1 LPKVLIEKEMQK
13 RDLFKDEIERLGKAL
28 ANLLSEIVQLKSGE
42 NNIAQINNYNKRL
55 QQQLN
60 ISVDELISLTKPE
73 LLSYLKNKNFNAN
86 HIDSLAKIL
95 VEQSHILIHNKELL
109 QAKSRLNKAI
119 ELLEIT
125 DEISNTLSFER
136 IALKNNI
143 IRKITTL
150 Q

>member
-1 LPKVLIEKEMQK
+1 MQK

-73 LLSYLKNKNFNAN
+73 LLSYPKNKNFNAN

>member
-1 LPKVLIEKEMQK
+1 MPKVLIEKEMQK

>member
-1 LPKVLIEKEMQK
+1 MQK

-136 IALKNNI
+136 IASKNNI